1 MTDAEK
7 IIQRIKETHSTS
19 YEYEMI
25 MDENEDD
32 LYPISTMMLHNAIP
46 NLMTI
51 LQNID
56 ETNVPY
62 NKIRFKYYDSGIPH
76 KFTESVN
83 DKDYWR
89 ETDSTA
95 SYPISYLA
103 LKITKF
109 AILNYLAKKNKIYV
123 PEDKFPE
130 EYYDI
135 TYGQF
140 QTGENKPDYEISH
153 NGIICYKIQAKQ
165 IGQMDELLDC
175 PVIQL
180 MRMKPEESI
189 DKKTFDSLSR
199 YNIDNFMTHSNS
211 GGSDAAKEASN
222 YKIEQ
227 KEKERKNMFNE
238 KFGKV
243 RGNQLAL
250 SYDGK
255 IAVKNGNEDYVRYNA
270 ETSTVENIK
279 DFVMNNNKFFFIMP
293 VTEVS
298 EGDIIKY
305 NDGFYQVTK
314 VNEANIAAINLKNST
329 MATIVRE
336 TIFGMQ
342 FYAKVIS
349 LIDPSTF
356 GKDNNGMMAMMMLGD
371 DDMDIKE
378 LMMLQMMTNNNKG
391 GQANPMMMML
401 LMDDDMSGDDDMLST
416 MLMMNMMNDGK
427 GFDMNNMFHVPE
439 SHVMMMLFKDG
450 NGSSKVDKMMKF
462 IIMSQMMNNQK
473 SVEPAKEEKKEK
485 KNK

>member
-1 MTDAEK
+1 MTHAEK
-7 IIQRIKETHSTS
+7 IIKRMRDINLTNYEFDMIKN
-19 YEYEMI
+19 
-25 MDENEDD
+25 ENEDN
-32 LYPISTMMLHNAIP
+32 LYPISTMMLHKGIP
-46 NLMTI
+46 DLMI
-51 LQNID
+51 MLWNID
-56 ETNVPY
+56 KTYDPDNVPY
-62 NKIRFKYYDSGIPH
+62 KIRFKYYDSGKTH
-76 KFTESVN
+76 KFTESID
-83 DKDYWR
+83 DKLCWM
-89 ETDSTA
+89 ETDDTV
-95 SYPISYLA
+95 SYPTSYLA
-103 LKITKF
+103 LRMTKF
-109 AILNYLAKKNKIYV
+109 AILNYLAKNNKIYV

-135 TYGQF
+135 TYGPF
-140 QTGENKPDYEISH
+140 QTGEKPDYEISH

-165 IGQMDELLDC
+165 IGKMDELLDC

-180 MRMKPEESI
+180 MRMTAEVPI
-189 DKKTFDSLSR
+189 NKKAAETLSR

-211 GGSDAAKEASN
+211 GSSDAKEASN

-243 RGNQLAL
+243 RGNTLAL

-279 DFVMNNNKFFFIMP
+279 DFVVNNNKFFFIMP
-293 VTEVS
+293 VSDVA

-371 DDMDIKE
+371 EDMDIKE
-378 LMMLQMMTNNNKG
+378 LMMLQMMTNGNKG
-391 GQANPMMMML
+391 GQANQMMMML
-401 LMDDDMSGDDDMLST
+401 LMDDDMGGDDDMLST
-416 MLMMNMMNDGK
+416 MLMMNMMNGGN
-427 GFDMNNMFHVPE
+427 GFDMGNMSQNPM
-439 SHVMMMLFKDG
+439 MMMLLLKDG
-450 NGSSKVDKMMKF
+450 NGGKMDKMMKF
-462 IIMSQMMNNQK
+462 MLMSQMMNNQK
-473 SVEPAKEEKKEK
+473 AVEPAKEEKKEK

>member
-7 IIQRIKETHSTS
+7 IIERLKNVHFIS
-19 YEYEMI
+19 YEFEMI
-25 MDENEDD
+25 KNENKDD
-32 LYPISTMMLHNAIP
+32 FYPISTMRLHMAIP
-46 NLMTI
+46 NLMDV
-51 LQNID
+51 LQTID
-56 ETNVPY
+56 EANIQPHNVPH
-62 NKIRFKYYDSGIPH
+62 KIRFKYYLYRTH
-76 KFTESVN
+76 EFTESKN
-83 DKDYWR
+83 DKDCWK
-89 ETDSTA
+89 ETDDTI
-95 SYPISYLA
+95 SYPISCLA
-103 LKITKF
+103 LKMTKF
-109 AILNYLAKKNKIYV
+109 AILNYLAQKNKIYV
-123 PEDKFPE
+123 PEGKFPE

-135 TYGQF
+135 AYKPY
-140 QTGENKPDYEISH
+140 ESKPDYEISH

-165 IGQMDELLDC
+165 IDQKENELLDC

-180 MRMKPEESI
+180 MRMKPIETMYEKMDEFHNSNY
-189 DKKTFDSLSR
+189 DTDDFLAR
-199 YNIDNFMTHSNS
+199 SNS
-211 GGSDAAKEASN
+211 GSSDAKEASN

-279 DFVMNNNKFFFIMP
+279 DFVMNNNKFFFILP
-293 VTEVS
+293 IAEVA

-371 DDMDIKE
+371 EDMDIKE
-378 LMMLQMMTNNNKG
+378 LMMLQMMTNGNKA

-401 LMDDDMSGDDDMLST
+401 LMDDDMGGDDDMLST
-416 MLMMNMMNDGK
+416 MLMMNMMNGGN
-427 GFDMNNMFHVPE
+427 GFNMGNMFQNPMM
-439 SHVMMMLFKDG
+439 MMMLLKDGKDG
-450 NGSSKVDKMMKF
+450 NGGKMDKMMKF
-462 IIMSQMMNNQK
+462 MLMSQMMNNK
-473 SVEPAKEEKKEK
+473 HEAASKEETKSE
-485 KNK
+485 

>member
-1 MTDAEK
+1 MTDVEK
-7 IIQRIKETHSTS
+7 IIQRIRDTHITS
-19 YEYEMI
+19 YEFEMI
-25 MDENEDD
+25 RISENEDD
-32 LYPISTMMLHNAIP
+32 YYPISTMMLHKAIP
-46 NLMTI
+46 NLTGI
-51 LQNID
+51 LRNTDDAVNSHHI
-56 ETNVPY
+56 PH
-62 NKIRFKYYDSGIPH
+62 KIRFKYYFGGKIR
-76 KFTESVN
+76 KFTESVDDKYDWN
-83 DKDYWR
+83 D
-89 ETDSTA
+89 TDDTVT
-95 SYPISYLA
+95 YPISYLA
-103 LKITKF
+103 LRMTKF

-123 PEDKFPE
+123 PEGKFPE
-130 EYYDI
+130 EYYNIMYDQ
-135 TYGQF
+135 YQS
-140 QTGENKPDYEISH
+140 KPDYEISH
-153 NGIICYKIQAKQ
+153 NGIVCYKIQANQ

-180 MRMKPEESI
+180 MRMKPEESM
-189 DKKTFDSLSR
+189 DKKTFDSLTR

-211 GGSDAAKEASN
+211 GSSDAKEASN

-279 DFVMNNNKFFFIMP
+279 DFVMNNSKFFFILP
-293 VTEVS
+293 ISEVA

-401 LMDDDMSGDDDMLST
+401 LMDDDMSGDDDMLNT
-416 MLMMNMMNDGK
+416 MLMMNMMNGGK
-427 GFDMNNMFHVPE
+427 GFDMNNMFQNPMM
-439 SHVMMMLFKDG
+439 MMMLLKDG
-450 NGSSKVDKMMKF
+450 NGNGKMDKMMKF
-462 IIMSQMMNNQK
+462 MLMSQLMNNQK
-473 SVEPAKEEKKEK
+473 AASKEEAKSE
-485 KNK
+485 

>member
-1 MTDAEK
+1 
-7 IIQRIKETHSTS
+7 
-19 YEYEMI
+19 
-25 MDENEDD
+25 
-32 LYPISTMMLHNAIP
+32 
-46 NLMTI
+46 
-51 LQNID
+51 
-56 ETNVPY
+56 
-62 NKIRFKYYDSGIPH
+62 
-76 KFTESVN
+76 
-83 DKDYWR
+83 
-89 ETDSTA
+89 
-95 SYPISYLA
+95 
-103 LKITKF
+103 
-109 AILNYLAKKNKIYV
+109 
-123 PEDKFPE
+123 
-130 EYYDI
+130 
-135 TYGQF
+135 
-140 QTGENKPDYEISH
+140 
-153 NGIICYKIQAKQ
+153 
-165 IGQMDELLDC
+165 MDELLDC

-180 MRMKPEESI
+180 MNMKPEETM
-189 DKKTFDSLSR
+189 DKKPFDSLNR

-211 GGSDAAKEASN
+211 GSSDAKEASN

-279 DFVMNNNKFFFIMP
+279 DFVMNNNKFFFILP
-293 VTEVS
+293 IADVA

-314 VNEANIAAINLKNST
+314 VNKSNIAAINLKNST

-356 GKDNNGMMAMMMLGD
+356 GDDGNGMMAMMMLGD
-371 DDMDIKE
+371 ENMDIKE

-401 LMDDDMSGDDDMLST
+401 LMDDDMGGDDDILST
-416 MLMMNMMNDGK
+416 MLMMNMMNGSN
-427 GFDMNNMFHVPE
+427 GFNMGNMFQNPMM
-439 SHVMMMLFKDG
+439 MMMLLKDG
-450 NGSSKVDKMMKF
+450 NDGKMDKMMKF
-462 IIMSQMMNNQK
+462 MLMSQMMNQK
-473 SVEPAKEEKKEK
+473 AVEPAKEEKKEK

>member
-1 MTDAEK
+1 MTDTEK
-7 IIQRIKETHSTS
+7 ILKRLKDINLAS
-19 YEYEMI
+19 YEFNVI
-25 MDENEDD
+25 KNENRFD
-32 LYPISTMMLHNAIP
+32 LYPISTMMLHKAIP
-46 NLMTI
+46 ILMDI

-56 ETNVPY
+56 ETNVQPH
-62 NKIRFKYYDSGIPH
+62 NVQHKIRFKYYDDSSKTHI
-76 KFTESVN
+76 FTESLY
-83 DKDYWR
+83 DKHSWM
-89 ETDSTA
+89 ETDDTV
-95 SYPISYLA
+95 SYPISYSA
-103 LKITKF
+103 LKMTKF

-135 TYGQF
+135 TYGPF
-140 QTGENKPDYEISH
+140 QTNEKPDYEISH
-153 NGIICYKIQAKQ
+153 NGIICYKIQANR

-180 MRMKPEESI
+180 MNMKPMETMYE
-189 DKKTFDSLSR
+189 KMNEFHNTLNR

-211 GGSDAAKEASN
+211 GSSDAKEASN

-270 ETSTVENIK
+270 KTSTVENIK

-293 VTEVS
+293 VSDVA

-314 VNEANIAAINLKNST
+314 VNKANIAAINLKNST

-342 FYAKVIS
+342 YYAKVIS

-356 GKDNNGMMAMMMLGD
+356 GKDNNGMMTMMMLGD

-391 GQANPMMMML
+391 GQTNPMMML
-401 LMDDDMSGDDDMLST
+401 LMDDDMGDDDDMLSN
-416 MLMMNMMNDGK
+416 MLMMNIMNGGN
-427 GFDMNNMFHVPE
+427 GFDMGNMFQNPMM
-439 SHVMMMLFKDG
+439 MMMLLKDG
-450 NGSSKVDKMMKF
+450 NGSGKMDKMMKF
-462 IIMSQMMNNQK
+462 MLMSQMMNQK
-473 SVEPAKEEKKEK
+473 AVEPAKKEKKEK
-485 KNK
+485 E

>member
-1 MTDAEK
+1 MTDTEK
-7 IIQRIKETHSTS
+7 IIQRINDVKFIS
-19 YEYEMI
+19 YESDMI
-25 MDENEDD
+25 KNENEDD
-32 LYPISTMMLHNAIP
+32 FYPISTMMLHKAIP
-46 NLMTI
+46 HLMDI

-56 ETNVPY
+56 DAVNSHNVQY
-62 NKIRFKYYDSGIPH
+62 KIRFRYYYSGRTRE
-76 KFTESVN
+76 FTESKN
-83 DKDYWR
+83 DKHYWR
-89 ETDSTA
+89 ETDDTV
-95 SYPISYLA
+95 SYPISCLSI
-103 LKITKF
+103 KMTKF

-123 PEDKFPE
+123 PEGKFPE

-135 TYGQF
+135 TYEQY
-140 QTGENKPDYEISH
+140 QAKPNYEISH
-153 NGIICYKIQAKQ
+153 NGIVCYRIQAKQ
-165 IGQMDELLDC
+165 MGQMDELLDC

-180 MRMKPEESI
+180 MNMKPMETMYEKMDEFHNYKVRYDINNSV
-189 DKKTFDSLSR
+189 SR
-199 YNIDNFMTHSNS
+199 PNS
-211 GGSDAAKEASN
+211 GSSGAKASN

-293 VTEVS
+293 VTEVA

-371 DDMDIKE
+371 EDMDIKE
-378 LMMLQMMTNNNKG
+378 LMMLQMMTNSNKG

-401 LMDDDMSGDDDMLST
+401 LMDDDMGGDDDMLSN
-416 MLMMNMMNDGK
+416 MLIMNMMNGGN
-427 GFDMNNMFHVPE
+427 GFNMGNMFQNPM
-439 SHVMMMLFKDG
+439 VMMMMLKDG
-450 NGSSKVDKMMKF
+450 NGGKMDKLMKF
-462 IIMSQMMNNQK
+462 MLMGQMMNNK
-473 SVEPAKEEKKEK
+473 HEAANKEEAKSE
-485 KNK
+485 